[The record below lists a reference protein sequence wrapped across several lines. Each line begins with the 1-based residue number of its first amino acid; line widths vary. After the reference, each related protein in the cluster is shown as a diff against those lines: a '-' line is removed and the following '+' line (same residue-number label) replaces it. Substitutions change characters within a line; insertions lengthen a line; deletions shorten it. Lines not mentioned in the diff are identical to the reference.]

1 MTTRRPLLTLL
12 LLAVAAMLT
21 PAPAAHAQGPR
32 VTATNAIVIE
42 ASSGATAY
50 EKGADVRRPIASTTK
65 LMTALLV
72 LENARLSDVFEAPR
86 YRGLAVESKI
96 NLRQGERMTV
106 ADLLRALLIASA
118 NDAAETLAQGV
129 SGSRASF
136 VRQMN
141 RRAVELGLSNT
152 RFANPI
158 GLDEVGNYSSARD
171 LAKLT
176 LELRKSPFFRKV
188 VDAPAVTLRTGSQ
201 PRTLA
206 NRNQLVRRFTWID
219 GVKTGHTQQAGYV
232 LVASG
237 SRRGVPLISVVLGTP
252 SEDARDT
259 DSLKLLQYGLRRF
272 RRKLAVR
279 EGQVLAQVPIRFR
292 PGATLGLVARRTV
305 RRVVPRG
312 AAGRVERVVRDVPDE
327 VEGPIRRGQRLGT
340 VDLLQGG
347 RKFASTS
354 LLAAADVEE
363 AGASRRAQEWLTGP
377 WTLVLVAAVLIGATI
392 VTRMRRP
399 KDRTPRRRP
408 TEVAS

>member
-1 MTTRRPLLTLL
+1 MTVRRPFLAALLGV
-12 LLAVAAMLT
+12 LLAVLAA
-21 PAPAAHAQGPR
+21 APATAQGPR
-32 VTATNAIVIE
+32 ITGTNAVVIE
-42 ASSGATAY
+42 AGSGMTAY
-50 EKGADVRRPIASTTK
+50 AKGADERRPIASTTK
-65 LMTALLV
+65 LMTALVV
-72 LENARLSDVFEAPR
+72 LENARLSDVYEAPR

-96 NLRQGERMTV
+96 NLREGERMSV

-129 SGSRASF
+129 SGSRAAF

-141 RRAVELGLSNT
+141 RRAVELGLKNT
-152 RFANPI
+152 HFANPI

-176 LELRKSPFFRKV
+176 LELRRSSFFRKV
-188 VDAPAVTLRTGSQ
+188 VDSPVVSLRTGST

-206 NRNQLVRRFTWID
+206 NRNQLVRRFSWVD

-259 DSLKLLQYGLRRF
+259 DSLKLLQHGLSRF

-279 EGQVLAQVPIRFR
+279 EGQVLAQVPIRYR
-292 PGATLGLVARRTV
+292 PGATLSLVARRSI

-327 VEGPIRRGQRLGT
+327 VEGPIRRGDRLGT

-363 AGASRRAQEWLTGP
+363 ATAARRTQEWLTGP
-377 WTLVLVAAVLIGATI
+377 WTLVIVAVVLIGATI
-392 VTRMRRP
+392 ITRMRRP
-399 KDRTPRRRP
+399 KNPPSRRRP
-408 TEVAS
+408 REVPS